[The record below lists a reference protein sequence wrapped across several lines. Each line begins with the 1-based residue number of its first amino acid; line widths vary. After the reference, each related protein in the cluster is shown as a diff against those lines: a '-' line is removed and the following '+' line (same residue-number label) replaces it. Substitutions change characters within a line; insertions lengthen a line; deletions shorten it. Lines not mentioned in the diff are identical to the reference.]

1 MIARK
6 RLRLH
11 IESEAQSDLDEMQDR
26 DPAAFGFAI
35 AAVRAALARPQAM
48 ERKGGKLIGHWS
60 VAFPSAHGDA
70 ANSGRLVVRMEGHVL
85 VLVAVD
91 EDHDRAYSKART
103 RVKPKR

>member
-6 RLRLH
+6 RLRLR
-11 IESEAQSDLDEMQDR
+11 IESGAQGDLDEMQDR

-35 AAVRAALARPQAM
+35 VAVREALARPHAM

-60 VAFPSAHGDA
+60 VAFPAGHGDDA
-70 ANSGRLVVRMEGHVL
+70 QSGRLVVRMEGQVL

-91 EDHDRAYSKART
+91 ENHDRAYTKARA
-103 RVKPKR
+103 RVKSKR